1 MIDDRPRERLLG
13 LGAQALS
20 NAELL
25 ALALASG
32 SAGRASCALAR
43 ELLLEFGGLAG
54 LFAAPVDQLLAQ
66 PGVGPARAAL
76 LRSLPALWSRLAQAD
91 VASRPVLA
99 DTSAARRFLQARL
112 APEESE
118 VFGGLFLDT
127 RNRLLAFDVLARGS
141 IDRAVVYPR
150 QVLRRAL
157 YHNCA
162 AMIFAHNHPSGCAEP
177 SRSDV
182 ELTNRLRSLL
192 GEIDVRVL
200 DHIVVAAGGCVSL
213 ADRGML

>member
-25 ALALASG
+25 ALALAGG
-32 SAGRASCALAR
+32 SAGKASQAQAR
-43 ELLLEFGGLAG
+43 ELLLQFGGLAG
-54 LFAAPVDQLLAQ
+54 LFAAPLDQLLAQ

-91 VASRPVLA
+91 VASRSVMA
-99 DTSAARRFLQARL
+99 DTAAARRFLQTRL

-118 VFGGLFLDT
+118 VFGGLFLDA
-127 RNRLLAFDVLARGS
+127 RNRLLAFEVLAHGS

-192 GEIDVRVL
+192 SEVDVRVL

-213 ADRGML
+213 ADRGIL